1 LESSDGARTAYVS
14 KNTTEII
21 FRTTTKIEFIMP
33 SDVFIEK
40 DFVKVYLKFGED
52 FWYLAE

>member
-1 LESSDGARTAYVS
+1 
-14 KNTTEII
+14 
-21 FRTTTKIEFIMP
+21 MP

-40 DFVKVYLKFGED
+40 DFVMIYLKFGED